1 MSARQRPGSNYFR
14 VGQRRKV
21 SEIATFPYLSFVS
34 FVSQFQLYSV
44 RSLSGHCAVQELCKD
59 CNRWRVSSGKC
70 EGQLCRNWWKLGL
83 TPWIV
88 FALSHIRLQVMCFLL
103 GSISLFMVRRQK
115 RSTTTLFD
123 QRKAN
128 IGAIRRNAS
137 LTDSEDLEMVDQ
149 QDSGPNEDAIEG
161 DEFASL
167 TIGTPSK
174 SKTINVV

>member
-1 MSARQRPGSNYFR
+1 
-14 VGQRRKV
+14 
-21 SEIATFPYLSFVS
+21 
-34 FVSQFQLYSV
+34 
-44 RSLSGHCAVQELCKD
+44 
-59 CNRWRVSSGKC
+59 
-70 EGQLCRNWWKLGL
+70 
-83 TPWIV
+83 
-88 FALSHIRLQVMCFLL
+88 
-103 GSISLFMVRRQK
+103 MVRLQK

-149 QDSGPNEDAIEG
+149 QDSGPNEGAIEG
-161 DEFASL
+161 DEFAPL

>member
-1 MSARQRPGSNYFR
+1 MHEPWMEEDLPFPLFQRFLSNDE
-14 VGQRRKV
+14 
-21 SEIATFPYLSFVS
+21 SLSFCEPRGDCEMCTATQLNAQDECKATSRIQLFSCRAEKEDSADIV
-34 FVSQFQLYSV
+34 QFRSCV
-44 RSLSGHCAVQELCKD
+44 RTATDEEFLV
-59 CNRWRVSSGKC
+59 
-70 EGQLCRNWWKLGL
+70 
-83 TPWIV
+83 
-88 FALSHIRLQVMCFLL
+88 IRLQVMCFLL

-149 QDSGPNEDAIEG
+149 QDSGPNEGAIEG
-161 DEFASL
+161 DEFAPL